1 VLHLLAAACFFVPF
15 VHVVASLSRRFPG
28 DGGFYAWIREGFG
41 LFPAFVC
48 GWSWWLGVVF
58 FLPVMLLAA
67 TATTLSVFIG
77 QGEAAQSALIELAVC
92 VGAVWVVTAVNW
104 YGFRF
109 SRWLNDSGSAL
120 MLAAGIIVLIA
131 CGLSVLRRGFVT
143 PFTTVLAFDAGTL
156 GLWAQ
161 IAMSYGGLEMG
172 SILGKEIRDPART
185 IPRAAW
191 LSAAA
196 CAGAY
201 VLGALSLMA
210 VLRPPEIDPVA
221 GLVQAASVCGTTI
234 GATWLA
240 HTVMA
245 LLVAGTIG
253 RLSAHVGALARMPM
267 LMAFDGALSPRVA
280 QLHAKWRTPSLILL
294 VQACLCSVLL
304 VLARSGETLRNAWQL
319 LMDMSILTLFFPFIC
334 MFAAAWKFG
343 QRRSAFAGIAVSLL
357 AMGFALIPPPG
368 HGSVALFEL
377 KLIGGTMLLM
387 SIGLVAYRK
396 RSSDTIAGRKAG
408 AA

>member
-1 VLHLLAAACFFVPF
+1 
-15 VHVVASLSRRFPG
+15 
-28 DGGFYAWIREGFG
+28 
-41 LFPAFVC
+41 
-48 GWSWWLGVVF
+48 
-58 FLPVMLLAA
+58 
-67 TATTLSVFIG
+67 
-77 QGEAAQSALIELAVC
+77 
-92 VGAVWVVTAVNW
+92 
-104 YGFRF
+104 
-109 SRWLNDSGSAL
+109 
-120 MLAAGIIVLIA
+120 
-131 CGLSVLRRGFVT
+131 
-143 PFTTVLAFDAGTL
+143 
-156 GLWAQ
+156 
-161 IAMSYGGLEMG
+161 
-172 SILGKEIRDPART
+172 
-185 IPRAAW
+185 
-191 LSAAA
+191 
-196 CAGAY
+196 
-201 VLGALSLMA
+201 
-210 VLRPPEIDPVA
+210 
-221 GLVQAASVCGTTI
+221 
-234 GATWLA
+234 
-240 HTVMA
+240 MA

-368 HGSVALFEL
+368 HESVALFEL

-396 RSSDTIAGRKAG
+396 RSSDTIARRKAG